1 MVWYVNHT
9 NRNLQN
15 SIAVGLRYAISI
27 GSYQINNWTNTVLDS
42 NKHEFTAV
50 HHPTPNTY
58 APLQNKNWI
67 NVLDKAKGFWQ
78 RGNYLIVDFDGQ
90 GHFRIKRGSQDR
102 TTWHDC
108 I

>member
-1 MVWYVNHT
+1 MVWYVNQA

-15 SIAVGLRYAISI
+15 SIAVGLRYAISV
-27 GSYQINNWTNTVLDS
+27 GSFQINNWNTAVLDS
-42 NKHEFTAV
+42 NKHEFV
-50 HHPTPNTY
+50 SILHPNPNTY
-58 APLQNKNWI
+58 DPLHNKNWI

-78 RGNYLIVDFDGQ
+78 RGNYLIIDFDGQ

-102 TTWHDC
+102 TTWHEC